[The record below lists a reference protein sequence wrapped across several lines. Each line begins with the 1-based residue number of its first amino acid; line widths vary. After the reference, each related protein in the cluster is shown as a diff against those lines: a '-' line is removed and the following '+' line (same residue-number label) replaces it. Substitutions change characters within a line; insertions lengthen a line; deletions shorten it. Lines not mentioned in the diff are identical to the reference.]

1 MVRII
6 DEVANEWADNII
18 ECIEENYGLTV
29 KDKKKVKQAFMER
42 VQAALN
48 NPDLMAQEQELQG
61 LQAEGYSLDDI
72 AAALVAEG
80 VD

>member
-48 NPDLMAQEQELQG
+48 NPDMMAQEQELQG